1 MTKNSKNINKPGR
14 AVRSRKMSRAPQ
26 PPNSE
31 TPATNKQTVTSP
43 SSAVQRP
50 CQTHSFHTDA
60 AEVQQMETVL
70 LKLLDDFNSGKL
82 RAFGQGCSM
91 EQMSSIRDQ
100 QESLAK
106 LHFDL
111 GAKQDPAAPLS
122 DEGIPFKNQKVFY
135 FLIKSTVNQKS
146 KMLTTYNINLHKC
159 MLNNYLYPV
168 FPP

>member
-1 MTKNSKNINKPGR
+1 MPVTSEVSPCEVPKPIPAPPSNMTKNSKNINKPGR

-122 DEGIPFKNQKVFY
+122 DEGIPFKN
-135 FLIKSTVNQKS
+135 
-146 KMLTTYNINLHKC
+146 
-159 MLNNYLYPV
+159 
-168 FPP
+168 